1 MTEYERT
8 LQMLGPAA
16 VEAAARLVEE
26 APALTPEQRDQIAV
40 LFRTS
45 RHRAPVADAA

>member
-1 MTEYERT
+1 MTEYERV
-8 LQMLGPAA
+8 LQLLGPAA
-16 VEAAARLVEE
+16 VEAAAQLAAS

-45 RHRAPVADAA
+45 TTKATQDAA